1 MSRFHKDGN
10 EINFVA
16 AGTEVIGGLIQIAG
30 TVGIVNPTH
39 DGANPSAGDDCVAR
53 IKGIVEVPNSGIA
66 PADGTAIGYDQS
78 ADEAVAAAG
87 GDFDIGHAVGAHT
100 VNDAFIKVLLPGP
113 ASP

>member
-16 AGTEVIGGLIQIAG
+16 AGTEVVGGLIQIAG

-39 DGANPSAGDDCVAR
+39 DGANPAAGDDCVAR

-66 PADGTAIGYDQS
+66 PADGTEIGYNQG
-78 ADEAVAAAG
+78 ADTAVAAGA
-87 GDFDIGHAVGAHT
+87 GDFNIGRAVGAHT
-100 VNDAFIKVLLPGP
+100 ANDSHVKVLLPGP
-113 ASP
+113 AGP